1 MFTLCIPTMERFDT
15 FLKVN
20 ILKYLEDE
28 NIHEIVICDETGN
41 DIDKINEYFPNNPK
55 LRLFKNETRLGPF
68 ANKIKACSLAKNE
81 WIALIDSDNFADT
94 DYFITAKNYIEN
106 VIINQKNIILAPSKA
121 KPNFNYSHLSGFIYK
136 KGCFTQNKLK
146 ENTLKSSNNTD
157 SSVLMNTGNYVI
169 NKYMID
175 NINLHSEIDKIS
187 SSSSCDV
194 IYFNTILF
202 EQLDLNLHVVPNL
215 EYNHVV
221 HGGSIYTQT
230 CNQFASF
237 ANYVHKRYYALN

>member
-1 MFTLCIPTMERFDT
+1 MFSLCIPTMERFDT

-20 ILKYLEDE
+20 LLKYLDDKNIDE
-28 NIHEIVICDETGN
+28 IIICDETGN
-41 DIDKINEYFPNNPK
+41 DIDKINNFFPNNQK

-68 ANKIKACSLAKNE
+68 ANKLKACSLAKNE

-94 DYFITAKNYIEN
+94 DYFTTAKKYIEN
-106 VIINQKNIILAPSKA
+106 VILNQKNIILAPSKA
-121 KPNFNYSHLSGFIYK
+121 KPIFNYSHLNGFIYK
-136 KGCFTQNKLK
+136 RGSFYKNKLNENKLK
-146 ENTLKSSNNTD
+146 TSKNTD

-175 NINLHSEIDKIS
+175 NINLQSENDKIS

-194 IYFNTILF
+194 IYFNTLLF
-202 EQLDLNLHVVPNL
+202 EQLDLNLHVVPML

-221 HGGSIYTQT
+221 HDGSIYRQT

-237 ANYVHKRYYALN
+237 ANYVHKRYNALN